1 MTELL
6 DIFDKNYNP
15 VAPFRES
22 KEIVHKLGLWHH
34 TFHCFMVENK
44 ENKVFFQLNRKK
56 NNNFKPLLTPSSAGH
71 IQSGEK
77 IENGVREIKEEL
89 GIDVAFSDLSFV
101 GMQKR
106 VADYF
111 ETGYHDREFIHVYI
125 LPKSLLSERI
135 KLDKTEVNGLFSIN
149 IQDGLDLFR
158 GVKQN
163 IIISGIELENGEYLH
178 KKITVSQSDFVVQ
191 PENYYLNIFQTAEK
205 ICK

>member
-6 DIFDKNYNP
+6 DIFDENYNP

-22 KEIVHKLGLWHH
+22 KEIVHKRGLWHH

-101 GMQKR
+101 GMQKG

-111 ETGYHDREFIHVYI
+111 ETGYHDREFIYVYI